1 MVIGLIGVV
10 LLVRFI
16 NSGGSL
22 SFRLFLYEFWWL
34 YLLLWLDLFGYVDF
48 AGCLL
53 VCLLLTVDLLGGLGW
68 LTSLWCCFVHMVIVV
83 CVLIGLLVC
92 KCLLGWG
99 FGRLFWLCWLLLRG
113 CLCFV

>member
-16 NSGGSL
+16 NSVGSL

-34 YLLLWLDLFGYVDF
+34 YLLLWLDLFGYADF

-53 VCLLLTVDLLGGLGW
+53 VCLLLTDALLGVW
-68 LTSLWCCFVHMVIVV
+68 
-83 CVLIGLLVC
+83 IG
-92 KCLLGWG
+92 
-99 FGRLFWLCWLLLRG
+99 
-113 CLCFV
+113 